1 MPSRRAIRGIFRP
14 LSRLKLKVPNC
25 LKLCI
30 PVELVMLFSKL
41 NNSLRSSDKRLSQ
54 STQVLPFTFPLPT
67 SFGSLQLPA
76 NLYIFLRLFWLKCP
90 FFRCDLKVIFA
101 LHNSVFKVILIY
113 VSEWVTLLKLLRW
126 QLLHLWPNV
135 ITLVTF
141 IIFVT
146 KCYYTCDFYYMCDQL
161 LHLCLQQLSG
171 KFLLSINMS
180 FWQFLYVQGAWGN
193 CKSGPICFP

>member
-1 MPSRRAIRGIFRP
+1 MPSRKVIWGIFRP
-14 LSRLKLKVPNC
+14 LSRLKLKVPNYP
-25 LKLCI
+25 KLCI
-30 PVELVMLFSKL
+30 PVELVVLFPKL

-76 NLYIFLRLFWLKCP
+76 DLYIFLRPFWLKCP

-101 LHNSVFKVILIY
+101 LHNSVFKVIIPLIY
-113 VSEWVTLLKLLRW
+113 VSEWVTLFKLLRW

-141 IIFVT
+141 ITFVT
-146 KCYYTCDFYYMCDQL
+146 KCYYTCDLYYICNQL
-161 LHLCLQQLSG
+161 LHLCLQQRDIWHKYHSWYFKIVSNYG
-171 KFLLSINMS
+171 
-180 FWQFLYVQGAWGN
+180 
-193 CKSGPICFP
+193 